1 MFIYILLSILFLS
14 YSVEN
19 ASAEDAILFQTI
31 SDSIAIQDD
40 PAASAEGC
48 LHGKA
53 YAMADEGDGDYLKI
67 VPNK

>member
-14 YSVEN
+14 FSVE

-31 SDSIAIQDD
+31 SDSIAVQDD
-40 PAASAEGC
+40 PAAPAEVC

>member
-1 MFIYILLSILFLS
+1 MLYILLSILFLFF
-14 YSVEN
+14 SVE

-31 SDSIAIQDD
+31 SDAIAIQDD
-40 PAASAEGC
+40 PSTPAEVC